1 MVVRRVVLSVGV
13 ALLGLLLPQAA
24 QDSPALPRAS
34 RQPGALAYEAL
45 TGGIFTIRPDGS
57 GNREILPGGHGPVW
71 SPNGT
76 RLLYGRDD
84 GALWSARADGTAARR
99 IVRPQDIHSGF
110 PDSAFSTSDGTWSP
124 SGKRVAFVAFS
135 ENEDE
140 RSVFAICT
148 ARTDGSEVR
157 KLRVGL
163 DPEWF
168 PDGRRIAFTDSRSP
182 ASGSN
187 QIAVM
192 RPNGRGR
199 RVLLGDTKGFR
210 SDLAVSPNG
219 RRLAFIESSSL
230 PGVTLPFLRV
240 MDLRTRRTRTIAAS
254 KSGPVH
260 AVTWTPGG
268 TRIAFLTSEPP
279 VGQRVPP
286 SSVYTIRPDG
296 TGRKRLFTL
305 PFEEHRGLWGEAL
318 SWQPRVK
325 PVPG

>member
-1 MVVRRVVLSVGV
+1 MVVRRAVAVLGV
-13 ALLGLLLPQAA
+13 ALVALLLAEAARGSVASSSAGRQA
-24 QDSPALPRAS
+24 
-34 RQPGALAYEAL
+34 GVLAYEAL

-57 GNREILPGGHGPVW
+57 GNREILPGSYGPVW

-76 RLLYGRDD
+76 RLLFTGGD
-84 GALWSARADGTAARR
+84 GALWSAHADGTAARQV
-99 IVRPQDIHSGF
+99 VRPQDIRLGF
-110 PDSAFSTSDGTWSP
+110 PDAVFSTSDGTWSP

-135 ENEDE
+135 EDENE
-140 RSVFAICT
+140 RSVYAICT
-148 ARTDGSEVR
+148 ARIDGSELR
-157 KLRVGL
+157 KLRTGL

-168 PDGRRIAFTDSRSP
+168 PDGRRIAFTDSRSR
-182 ASGSN
+182 ASTSN
-187 QIAVM
+187 RIAVM

-240 MDLRTRRTRTIAAS
+240 MELRTRRTRTIPVS
-254 KSGPVH
+254 KIGPVH
-260 AVTWTPGG
+260 AVAWTPGG
-268 TRIAFLTSEPP
+268 TRIAVLTAEPAL
-279 VGQRVPP
+279 GQRVPP

-305 PFEEHRGLWGEAL
+305 PFEEHRGLWGEGL
-318 SWQPRVK
+318 SWQPR
-325 PVPG
+325 